1 MLRRRHEQ
9 LTSTTATT
17 VAPAFVLGPYLANHS
32 VLPAWLTS
40 NNFNFPL
47 DTATIAVLYIGFHVG
62 ASTNRTER
70 HNRNPADRMEDLE
83 KLIQEELRRTT
94 EITDEAHAI
103 AELVR
108 AQVPLLERTNAHI
121 ARPLLLV
128 APVQVAES
136 SCPRSDRAGGSA

>member
-1 MLRRRHEQ
+1 
-9 LTSTTATT
+9 
-17 VAPAFVLGPYLANHS
+17 
-32 VLPAWLTS
+32 
-40 NNFNFPL
+40 
-47 DTATIAVLYIGFHVG
+47 
-62 ASTNRTER
+62 
-70 HNRNPADRMEDLE
+70 MEDLE

-136 SCPRSDRAGGSA
+136 